1 MMFRCFNCGKQFDE
15 PKELQT
21 TYESYYGV
29 SDNFGNSTIITLK
42 VCPHCECDIID
53 EMEEAVEDED

>member
-1 MMFRCFNCGKQFDE
+1 MMFKCFNCGKQFDE

-29 SDNFGNSTIITLK
+29 SDNFGNSTSITLK
-42 VCPHCECDIID
+42 VCPHCECDLID
-53 EMEEAVEDED
+53 EMEEVVEDED